1 MKASRVEFV
10 LGLLPFV
17 IFGAAAV
24 VMESPFPGPID
35 VNQVPFLLK
44 LGAWLFFGGYVVI
57 LFVLFAGVLLEFP
70 RWSMPYLVY
79 GVLFAVYLMNA
90 STPGLVIFG
99 FPMWGRE
106 LWGWRSLVPVGT
118 VLLLGLL
125 LSRPPWQPLVQLV
138 KNIWRDWT
146 TLAFGLYG
154 LMPMI
159 GLIIQDEMDNAYTMG
174 ITLLCA
180 LIVLAGA
187 VLYLR
192 YGDRPYRALF
202 LLGSVFVSILIS
214 TLNANWYW
222 GTHDVDFSTGV
233 RTALPGPAPWG
244 KIITEALTTA
254 GSVTLFFTA
263 CGVVGLL
270 YYLTHRKGGSYER

>member
-70 RWSMPYLVY
+70 RWSMPT
-79 GVLFAVYLMNA
+79 GCTRAVR
-90 STPGLVIFG
+90 GLPDERLHARAGDFG
-99 FPMWGRE
+99 LPMWGRE
-106 LWGWRSLVPVGT
+106 LWGWRSLVPGWGRCCCS
-118 VLLLGLL
+118 GLL
-125 LSRPPWQPLVQLV
+125 LSRPPWQPLVNWS
-138 KNIWRDWT
+138 KTSWRD
-146 TLAFGLYG
+146 LDNPGLRAVR
-154 LMPMI
+154 PHAMI

-187 VLYLR
+187 VIVPPLWR
-192 YGDRPYRALF
+192 Q
-202 LLGSVFVSILIS
+202 
-214 TLNANWYW
+214 
-222 GTHDVDFSTGV
+222 
-233 RTALPGPAPWG
+233 ALPRPVPAGQRVCLHPDFDPQRQLVLG
-244 KIITEALTTA
+244 HA
-254 GSVTLFFTA
+254 
-263 CGVVGLL
+263 
-270 YYLTHRKGGSYER
+270 